1 MTQCQLDRAVARAT
15 GENLRVIS
23 RLGFSLADPIFVEHD
38 PEPCDVLD
46 KYLDWDLHELERNVP
61 VTVQRVRQPAFA

>member
-38 PEPCDVLD
+38 PEPCDIED
-46 KYLDWDLHELERNVP
+46 KIVDWDAVDAERSLAM
-61 VTVQRVRQPAFA
+61 T